1 MLLNVFSRC
10 RQKNSMEDEKGPTC
24 IHKLINNDDRGLFYL
39 SFLLPVI
46 INDKLLKACRGL
58 SFFLLFWWMLVNMLC
73 LMLCWPAFIRIEGE
87 EKDSLSIQTAVIDK
101 CHIFFLLICRL
112 LLSGW
117 KDPSPMF
124 WRNYQSRIEA
134 FNDNVFNN
142 ILAKASIPDWLFL
155 QVVGEGCSYMS
166 WQNITGPIPVGGVS
180 FVRPGYVLSG
190 CVRTDGGVK
199 WQVST
204 CCWQRKC
211 CVLTCHF

>member
-117 KDPSPMF
+117 KDPSPMLT
-124 WRNYQSRIEA
+124 RNERSSRRLHQDSCLL
-134 FNDNVFNN
+134 NCRLDN
-142 ILAKASIPDWLFL
+142 LSFL
-155 QVVGEGCSYMS
+155 VVVGEGCSYMS